1 MKKIVLLL
9 LLVSGFQLAAF
20 SQDMTELVKKVK
32 AKLDQ
37 VNDYVADGKMKT
49 DVTFIKAPVG
59 KVKMYYKK
67 PGKFKLR
74 RDGGISVLPK
84 GGISISPGALMTTS
98 DFVALAA
105 GEAVVEGVK
114 TKVVKLLPLNE
125 NSEIVLTTMYID
137 EPNLLI
143 KKATTTTKE
152 SGTYEMTFSYGKYS
166 SYALPDKIVFSFNTK
181 DYKLPRGISME
192 FEDDAKP
199 SELDKMKNKKGKVE
213 ITYAS
218 YLINKGVEDSVFK

>member
-1 MKKIVLLL
+1 MKKNLFLSLCILSL
-9 LLVSGFQLAAF
+9 QLPVF

-67 PGKFKLR
+67 PAKFKLR

-84 GGISISPGALMTTS
+84 GGISINPNSLMTTN

-105 GEAVVEGVK
+105 GEATIEGTK
-114 TKVVKLLPLNE
+114 TRIVKLLPLNE

-143 KKATTTTKE
+143 KKATTTTRE
-152 SGTYEMTFSYGKYS
+152 SGTYEMTFTYGKYAN
-166 SYALPDKIVFSFNTK
+166 YGLPDKIVFSFNTK

-192 FEDDAKP
+192 FEDEAKP
-199 SELDKMKNKKGKVE
+199 ADYDKIKNKKGKVE
-213 ITYAS
+213 IS
-218 YLINKGVEDSVFK
+218 YSSYTINKGVDEAMFK

>member
-1 MKKIVLLL
+1 MKNFLFLFVACGL
-9 LLVSGFQLAAF
+9 QLAAF

-32 AKLDQ
+32 AKLDL

-67 PGKFKLR
+67 PGKFKLK

-84 GGISISPGALMTTS
+84 GGISINPNALMTTD

-105 GEAVVEGVK
+105 GEAVIDGTK
-114 TKVVKLLPLNE
+114 TKIVKLLPLNE

-152 SGTYEMTFSYGKYS
+152 SGTYEMTFTYGKYS
-166 SYALPDKIVFSFNTK
+166 NYALPDKIIFSFNTK

-192 FEDDAKP
+192 FEDEAKP
-199 SELDKMKNKKGKVE
+199 ADYDKIKNKKGKVE
-213 ITYAS
+213 INYAS
-218 YLINKGVEDSVFK
+218 YIINKGVDESMFK